1 MVLVLSACHPTR
13 YVPDGQYLLKS
24 DPVVKGGKEL
34 PSGVLDDAVLLE
46 ANRKIAVSRFYLGL
60 YNIGTNMLRDTSWL
74 MRPLLTIDRVALLH
88 DKVTNGLINGIG
100 EPPALIDKNQV
111 IEDSISLKNAC
122 FSNGFFHPE
131 ISIEV
136 DTLTTLFGRET
147 GMAKVSYQVDPGDRY
162 LIQNLDLEV
171 AGRLAND
178 ELEKRLGWENSLLV
192 EEGPYDQS
200 LLIKERSRITDYMR
214 NHGYFTF
221 SPTLISFF
229 VDTLTNSTG
238 TASDMRN
245 GARWMNV
252 QVLIDSLPKPYTV
265 SEIQLIIKSD
275 GSDRSGVNNA
285 LDTIRAD
292 QISPG
297 DYQRLGLTPKLLS
310 DTVELSFLIN
320 RELISRVNFNFL
332 AARVHLEEGEPYSQS
347 QARLTQKRL
356 QELGMLRFAA
366 IKYQVNNQDSSIRV
380 FLDLQMAPHY
390 QVKAGME
397 TFYNGLA
404 SIGNNIPSIGGNI
417 GVRNR
422 NAFDRSELLE
432 FGLSGSVGFYS
443 AETEGSAFQSLFYGL
458 GTQLSM
464 NIPGLVIPFRSKRDF
479 SALSPATL
487 LSADVVLDQ
496 RQEYRRVNFGT
507 KAAYRWNH
515 LPFSTQSVSEFTPLT
530 LEYIDTDTDS
540 TFQVDIVD
548 KLPPAISRDFEQRI
562 SSRLQYAYTY
572 QDYKTTR
579 AHATSWSRLAVEIG
593 GNLPFLL
600 DNFDFI
606 SRGTGDTSNSD
617 QLLAGRLFYGQY
629 VKASAEIKYLIPF
642 RNKSD
647 LVFRVFLGGSVPYN
661 GTPAVP
667 RESRFFSGGPGSM
680 RGWRSNTLGPGT
692 LSLEDLAAE
701 NTEFTGSNGL
711 SLIAPGGEWI
721 FEANAEY
728 RFDLFP
734 PYFELG
740 LFTDVGNV
748 WFHNSSQ
755 IIEQVGK
762 EAVISPENLKFGWDV
777 GLGLRF
783 DFDIFIFRVDF
794 GQQLFAPDIGWIIS
808 GEGFERLPE
817 PSIGVDYPF

>member
-13 YVPDGQYLLKS
+13 YVPQGEYLLKS
-24 DPVVKGGKEL
+24 DPIVKGGKEL
-34 PSGVLDDAVLLE
+34 PSGVLADAVLLE
-46 ANRKIAVSRFYLGL
+46 SNRKIAVSRFYLGL
-60 YNIGTNMLRDTSWL
+60 YNIGTGMRRDTSWVK
-74 MRPLLTIDRVALLH
+74 RPLLTIDRLALLH
-88 DKVTNGLINGIG
+88 DKISNGLINGIG
-100 EPPALIDKNQV
+100 EPPALIDKNQ
-111 IEDSISLKNAC
+111 IRDDSISLKNAC

-131 ISIEV
+131 ISIRV
-136 DTLTTLFGRET
+136 DTLKTLFGRET
-147 GMAKVSYQVDPGDRY
+147 GMAKVSYEVDPGDRY
-162 LIQNLDLEV
+162 LIRHLDLEV
-171 AGRLAND
+171 AGKLADD
-178 ELEKRLGWENSLLV
+178 ELKEILGWENSLLV
-192 EEGPYDQS
+192 EGAAYDQS
-200 LLIKERSRITDYMR
+200 LLVKERSRLTDYMR

-221 SPTLISFF
+221 SPTLVTFF
-229 VDTLTNSTG
+229 VDTLTNDAG
-238 TASDMRN
+238 TAADLSD
-245 GARWMNV
+245 GSRWMHV
-252 QVLIDSLPKPYTV
+252 QVLVDSLPRPYTV

-275 GSDRSGVNNA
+275 AGDRRKVEGS
-285 LDTIRAD
+285 LDTIRVD
-292 QISPG
+292 KLSPEEF
-297 DYQRLGLTPKLLS
+297 QRLGLNSRLLA
-310 DTVELSFLIN
+310 DTIKMTFLIH
-320 RELISRVNFNFL
+320 EEQISRVNFNFL
-332 AARVHLEEGEPYSQS
+332 AARVHLIEGGPYSQA

-366 IKYQVNNQDSSIRV
+366 IKYQVNNPDSSIRV

-422 NAFDRSELLE
+422 NTFDRSELLE

-458 GTQLSM
+458 GTQVSM
-464 NIPGLVIPFRSKRDF
+464 NIPGLVIPFRSKRNF

-496 RQEYRRVNFGT
+496 RQEYRRVKFGT

-515 LPFSTQSVSEFTPLT
+515 MPFSSQAVSEFTPLT
-530 LEYIDTDTDS
+530 LEYIDTNTDS

-579 AHATSWSRLAVEIG
+579 AHPTSWSKLAIEIG

-617 QLLAGRLFYGQY
+617 QLLAGRLFYGQF

-642 RNKSD
+642 RNRSD
-647 LVFRVFLGGSVPYN
+647 LVFRVFLGGSVPFN

-667 RESRFFSGGPGSM
+667 RESRFFSGGPSSM

-692 LSLEDLAAE
+692 LSLEDLASE

-748 WFHNSSQ
+748 WFHNSTQ
-755 IIEQVGK
+755 IVEQIGEK
-762 EAVISPENLKFGWDV
+762 AVISPENLKFGWDV
-777 GLGLRF
+777 GVGLRF

-794 GQQLFAPDIGWIIS
+794 GQQLYAPDIGWII
-808 GEGFERLPE
+808 GGDGFKRLPE

>member
-13 YVPDGQYLLKS
+13 YVPEGEYLLKS
-24 DPVVKGGKEL
+24 DPVVKAGKEL
-34 PSGVLDDAVLLE
+34 PSGILTDAVLLE
-46 ANRKIAVSRFYLGL
+46 SNRKIAVSRFYLGL
-60 YNIGTNMLRDTSWL
+60 YNIGTNMRRDTSWL
-74 MRPLLTIDRVALLH
+74 KRPLLKIDRLALLH
-88 DKVTNGLINGIG
+88 DKITNGLINGIG
-100 EPPALIDKNQV
+100 EPPSLVDRNQ
-111 IEDSISLKNAC
+111 ILEDSISLKNTC

-136 DTLTTLFGRET
+136 DTLTTLFRRET
-147 GMAKVSYQVDPGDRY
+147 GMAKVTYLVDPGDRY
-162 LIQNLDLEV
+162 LIRHLDLEV
-171 AGRLAND
+171 GGKFADD
-178 ELEKRLGWENSLLV
+178 ELEEVLGWNNSLLV
-192 EEGPYDQS
+192 EGAPYDQS

-214 NHGYFTF
+214 NNGYFTF

-229 VDTLTNSTG
+229 VDTMTNDSGTG
-238 TASDMRN
+238 ADISS
-245 GARWMNV
+245 GSKWMNV
-252 QVLIDSLPKPYTV
+252 QVLVDSLPKPYTV
-265 SEIQLIIKSD
+265 SEIQLIVKSD
-275 GSDRSGVNNA
+275 ASDLTGGNYS

-292 QISPG
+292 RLSPEE
-297 DYQRLGLTPKLLS
+297 YQRLELTQKLLS
-310 DTVELSFLIN
+310 DTIKMSFLIN
-320 RELISRVNFNFL
+320 EELISRVNFNFL
-332 AARVHLEEGEPYSQS
+332 AARVHLREDEPYSQA

-366 IKYQVNNQDSSIRV
+366 IKYQVNNRDSSIGV

-422 NAFDRSELLE
+422 NTFDRSELLE

-443 AETEGSAFQSLFYGL
+443 AEAEGSAFQSLYYGL

-487 LSADVVLDQ
+487 LGADVVLDQ
-496 RQEYRRVNFGT
+496 RQEYRRVKFGT
-507 KAAYRWNH
+507 KASYRWNH
-515 LPFSTQSVSEFTPLT
+515 IPFSTQSVSEFTPLT

-579 AHATSWSRLAVEIG
+579 AHPTSWSKLAIEIG

-606 SRGTGDTSNSD
+606 STGTGDTSNSD
-617 QLLAGRLFYGQY
+617 QLLAGRLFYGQF
-629 VKASAEIKYLIPF
+629 VKASAEIKYMIPF

-667 RESRFFSGGPGSM
+667 RESRFFSGGPSSM

-692 LSLEDLAAE
+692 LSLEDLASE

-777 GLGLRF
+777 GVGLRF

-794 GQQLFAPDIGWIIS
+794 GQQLFAPDIGWIINS
-808 GEGFERLPE
+808 DGFKRLPE